1 MTTTSRH
8 DRATSRRHGQ
18 WLQARRGDG
27 GAALKAGL
35 VLPLAS
41 GLLLVGQAWL
51 LAGIVD
57 AVAVRGATLAVL
69 HAQLAGLAGLILARA
84 LLSALGER
92 AAARGAEAIKRQVRR
107 RIMAGYLQ
115 DPLAPIRPESGT
127 VASTIVEQV
136 DALDGFYARFLPA
149 MVQAAIL
156 PIAFAAIV
164 LPVDIVV
171 ALLFLVTAPLIPLF
185 MAPVSYTHLTLP
197 TKRIV

>member
-107 RIMAGYLQ
+107 RIMAG
-115 DPLAPIRPESGT
+115 R
-127 VASTIVEQV
+127 
-136 DALDGFYARFLPA
+136 
-149 MVQAAIL
+149 
-156 PIAFAAIV
+156 
-164 LPVDIVV
+164 
-171 ALLFLVTAPLIPLF
+171 
-185 MAPVSYTHLTLP
+185 
-197 TKRIV
+197 KRA